1 MPHPSSMGHGHV
13 CSMSAKGCGG
23 HRACVN
29 GRVALSEAYSH
40 TQPRRP
46 RAHELEGFQVRGWRI
61 RKHTTPRESTT
72 TTCYAAARSATLLL
86 APALDVDANVSRQGA
101 SHTCKCQ
108 YCACLPCPFLFRT
121 LLLRGTVVG
130 PRLAPLCLS
139 AVCSP
144 ISHQACFHS
153 RVCLPSQLCVQRCPA
168 ARARTPV
175 WHLPA
180 ELGVVAGGAR
190 RPACWQAWQAPYLC
204 SNCRLLSELLLQTL
218 FLSPNAGQTMRPRS
232 LPVLVPGNRLEPT
245 PSHPLPTHT
254 FCFAYSRAYFR
265 LSLRFARSLCPV
277 SCVYLT
283 SFVPKHVM
291 AHGTWSLSLSSE
303 NGQCKTRN
311 VCSCRIRTQECAPI
325 GDVPH

>member
-1 MPHPSSMGHGHV
+1 MPPLG
-13 CSMSAKGCGG
+13 
-23 HRACVN
+23 
-29 GRVALSEAYSH
+29 
-40 TQPRRP
+40 
-46 RAHELEGFQVRGWRI
+46 VRL
-61 RKHTTPRESTT
+61 
-72 TTCYAAARSATLLL
+72 C
-86 APALDVDANVSRQGA
+86 DVDVSRQGA

-245 PSHPLPTHT
+245 QATHFLPT
-254 FCFAYSRAYFR
+254 
-265 LSLRFARSLCPV
+265 RFVSHILEPIFGCPCDLLVGSDPV

-291 AHGTWSLSLSSE
+291 AHGHVESQSVKRKRTVQDEERLLVQDKDSGVRANRRCSTLILSWNAAARLARVWLLRLLR
-303 NGQCKTRN
+303 K
-311 VCSCRIRTQECAPI
+311 
-325 GDVPH
+325 VPFFRLMRLIE